1 MSVTFD
7 EKQTTTHF
15 IYFNQIQRPLLMMSQ
30 TVENSKFGVIT
41 AENKRFSDRQFV
53 RRFLT
58 DTRLDYALVIEAK
71 IMFPLAVDQL

>member
-1 MSVTFD
+1 
-7 EKQTTTHF
+7 
-15 IYFNQIQRPLLMMSQ
+15 MMSE

-58 DTRLDYALVIEAK
+58 NTRLDYALVIQAK

>member
-15 IYFNQIQRPLLMMSQ
+15 IYFNQIQRPLLMMSE

-58 DTRLDYALVIEAK
+58 NTRLDYALVIQAK